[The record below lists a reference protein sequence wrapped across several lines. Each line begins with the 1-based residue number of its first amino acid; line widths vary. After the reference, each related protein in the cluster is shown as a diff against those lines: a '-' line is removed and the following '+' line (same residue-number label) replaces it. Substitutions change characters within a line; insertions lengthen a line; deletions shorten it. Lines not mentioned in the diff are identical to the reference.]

1 MVWKVLR
8 TFPANYTLELKQ
20 VASDSIRYH
29 GQGGL
34 LIQGARELRWY
45 HGFSRPLGMER
56 IFSFKGGIPMPNA
69 FDVLEERGFIEQ
81 GTHPEELRKL
91 LSEESVTFYVG
102 FDATASSL
110 TMGHLIPLMSMLHL
124 YRDGHRPIFLLGGGT
139 TMIGDPSG
147 KSDMRQM
154 LTTETI
160 NANVE
165 SFRRQFSRFVNFD
178 DGSAILE
185 NNANWLLD
193 LNFMEFMREVG
204 RHFSVN
210 RMLTMETYKSRL
222 ESGLTFLEFCY
233 LLTQSY
239 DFLELFRRHNCRL
252 QMGGNDQ
259 WSNIIGGYELVRK
272 VEGKPVYGL
281 TFKLLTT
288 SAGTK
293 MGKTEA
299 GTVWLDAE
307 RTSAYD
313 FYQYLRNVDD
323 ADVERMLALLTFL
336 PMEEVKRLG
345 SLEGSGIN
353 HAKEVLAFEVTKF
366 VHGEEEASKAEA
378 TAKALFGGGG
388 VDENMPSTT
397 LPQANFAE
405 GMDILSVLAETK
417 LVSSRSEGRR
427 LVQQGGVALGDER
440 VEDIEYLVTL
450 QDFSS
455 GELIIRKGKKVYH
468 RVVLG

>member
-1 MVWKVLR
+1 M
-8 TFPANYTLELKQ
+8 
-20 VASDSIRYH
+20 I
-29 GQGGL
+29 
-34 LIQGARELRWY
+34 
-45 HGFSRPLGMER
+45 
-56 IFSFKGGIPMPNA
+56 NA
-69 FDVLEERGFIEQ
+69 YDVLEERGFIEQ
-81 GTHPEELRKL
+81 GTHPEELREL
-91 LSEESVTFYVG
+91 LGKESVTFYIG

-124 YRDGHRPIFLLGGGT
+124 YRAGHRPIFLLGGGT

-165 SFRRQFSRFVNFD
+165 SFRRQFSKFVNFE

-204 RHFSVN
+204 RHFSIN

-222 ESGLTFLEFCY
+222 DSGLTFLEFSY
-233 LLTQSY
+233 LLIQSY
-239 DFLELFRRHNCRL
+239 DYLELFRRHNCRL

-272 VEGKPVYGL
+272 VEGEPVYGL
-281 TFKLLTT
+281 TLKLLTT

-299 GTVWLDAE
+299 GTIWLDVD

-336 PMEEVKRLG
+336 PMEEVRRLG
-345 SLEGSGIN
+345 ALEGSEIN
-353 HAKEVLAFEVTKF
+353 SAKEILAFEVTKF
-366 VHGEEEASKAEA
+366 VHGDEEAAKAQA
-378 TAKALFGGGG
+378 TAKALFAGSG

-397 LPQANFAE
+397 LSKADFE
-405 GMDILSVLAETK
+405 DGIDILSLLTETGLA
-417 LVSSRSEGRR
+417 SSRSEGRR

-440 VEDIEYLVTL
+440 VEDIDLLVTQL
-450 QDFSS
+450 HFPD
-455 GELIIRKGKKVYH
+455 GELVIRKGKKVYH
-468 RVVLG
+468 RVLLQ

>member
-1 MVWKVLR
+1 M
-8 TFPANYTLELKQ
+8 
-20 VASDSIRYH
+20 
-29 GQGGL
+29 
-34 LIQGARELRWY
+34 
-45 HGFSRPLGMER
+45 M
-56 IFSFKGGIPMPNA
+56 NA

-81 GTHPEELRKL
+81 GTHPEELREL
-91 LSEESVTFYVG
+91 LGKESVTFYVG
-102 FDATASSL
+102 FDATAPSL

-124 YRDGHRPIFLLGGGT
+124 YKAGHRPIFLLGGGT

-154 LTTETI
+154 LTQETI

-193 LNFMEFMREVG
+193 LNFMEYMREVG

-222 ESGLTFLEFCY
+222 ESGLTFLEFSY
-233 LLTQSY
+233 LLVQSY
-239 DFLELFRRHNCRL
+239 DYLELFRRYGCRL

-272 VEGKPVYGL
+272 VEGQPVYGL
-281 TFKLLTT
+281 TLRLLTT

-299 GTVWLDAE
+299 GTVWLDSE
-307 RTSAYD
+307 RTSPYD

-336 PMEEVKRLG
+336 PMDEVKRLG
-345 SLEGSGIN
+345 SLEGSAIN
-353 HAKEVLAFEVTKF
+353 QAKEVLAFEVTKF
-366 VHGEEEASKAEA
+366 VHGEEEARKAEA

-397 LPQANFAE
+397 LPRATFAE
-405 GMDILSVLAETK
+405 GMNILSLLTETGLAT
-417 LVSSRSEGRR
+417 SRSEGRR
-427 LVQQGGVALGDER
+427 LVQQGGLAMGEER
-440 VEDIEYLVTL
+440 VTDIDYMVMVE
-450 QDFSS
+450 DFSD
-455 GELIIRKGKKVYH
+455 GELILRKGKKVYH
-468 RVVLG
+468 RVVLD

>member
-1 MVWKVLR
+1 M
-8 TFPANYTLELKQ
+8 
-20 VASDSIRYH
+20 
-29 GQGGL
+29 
-34 LIQGARELRWY
+34 
-45 HGFSRPLGMER
+45 M
-56 IFSFKGGIPMPNA
+56 NA

-81 GTHPEELRKL
+81 ETHPEELREL
-91 LSEESVTFYVG
+91 LGKESVTFYVG
-102 FDATASSL
+102 FDATAPSL

-124 YRDGHRPIFLLGGGT
+124 YKAGHRPIFLLGGGT

-154 LTTETI
+154 LTQETI

-193 LNFMEFMREVG
+193 LNFMEYMREVG

-222 ESGLTFLEFCY
+222 ESGLTFLEFSY
-233 LLTQSY
+233 LLVQSY
-239 DFLELFRRHNCRL
+239 DYLELFRRYGCRL

-272 VEGKPVYGL
+272 VEGQPVYGL
-281 TFKLLTT
+281 TLRLLTT

-299 GTVWLDAE
+299 GTVWLDSE
-307 RTSAYD
+307 RTSPYD

-336 PMEEVKRLG
+336 PMDEVKRLG
-345 SLEGSGIN
+345 SLEGSAIN
-353 HAKEVLAFEVTKF
+353 QAKEVLAFEVTKF
-366 VHGEEEASKAEA
+366 VHGEEEARKAEA

-397 LPQANFAE
+397 LPRATFAE
-405 GMDILSVLAETK
+405 GMNILSLLTETGLAT
-417 LVSSRSEGRR
+417 SRSEGRR
-427 LVQQGGVALGDER
+427 LVQQGGLAMGEER
-440 VEDIEYLVTL
+440 VTDIDYMVMVE
-450 QDFSS
+450 DFSD
-455 GELIIRKGKKVYH
+455 GELILRKGKKVYH
-468 RVVLG
+468 RVVLD

>member
-1 MVWKVLR
+1 M
-8 TFPANYTLELKQ
+8 AN
-20 VASDSIRYH
+20 V
-29 GQGGL
+29 
-34 LIQGARELRWY
+34 
-45 HGFSRPLGMER
+45 
-56 IFSFKGGIPMPNA
+56 

-81 GTHPEELRKL
+81 GTHPEELREL
-91 LSEESVTFYVG
+91 LEKESITFYVG

-124 YRDGHRPIFLLGGGT
+124 YRAGHRPIFLLGGGT

-154 LTTETI
+154 LTPETI
-160 NANVE
+160 NDNVE
-165 SFRRQFSRFVNFD
+165 SFRRQFSKFVNFE

-185 NNANWLLD
+185 NNANWLLN
-193 LNFMEFMREVG
+193 LNFMEFIREVG
-204 RHFSVN
+204 KHFSVN

-222 ESGLTFLEFCY
+222 DSGLTFLEFSY
-233 LLTQSY
+233 LLIQSY
-239 DFLELFRRHNCRL
+239 DYLELFRRHNCRL

-272 VEGKPVYGL
+272 VEGKPVFGL
-281 TFKLLTT
+281 TLKLLTT

-299 GTVWLDAE
+299 GTIWLDSE

-336 PMEEVKRLG
+336 PMQEVRRLG
-345 SLEGSGIN
+345 ALEGSEIN

-366 VHGEEEASKAEA
+366 VHGEEEAEKAQI
-378 TAKALFGGGG
+378 TAKALFAGGG
-388 VDENMPSTT
+388 VDENMPSSS
-397 LPQANFAE
+397 LAHEAFAE
-405 GMDILSVLAETK
+405 GMDILTLLTEVGLT
-417 LVSSRSEGRR
+417 SSRSEGRR
-427 LVQQGGVALGDER
+427 LVQQGGIVLGDER
-440 VEDIEYLVTL
+440 VEEIERLVTA
-450 QDFSS
+450 QDFSD
-455 GELIIRKGKKVYH
+455 GELIIRKGKKVYR
-468 RVVLG
+468 RVVLQ

>member
-1 MVWKVLR
+1 
-8 TFPANYTLELKQ
+8 
-20 VASDSIRYH
+20 
-29 GQGGL
+29 
-34 LIQGARELRWY
+34 
-45 HGFSRPLGMER
+45 
-56 IFSFKGGIPMPNA
+56 
-69 FDVLEERGFIEQ
+69 
-81 GTHPEELRKL
+81 
-91 LSEESVTFYVG
+91 
-102 FDATASSL
+102 
-110 TMGHLIPLMSMLHL
+110 MGHLIPLMSMLHL
-124 YRDGHRPIFLLGGGT
+124 YKAGHRPIFLLGGGT

-154 LTTETI
+154 LTQETI

-193 LNFMEFMREVG
+193 LNFMEYMREVG

-222 ESGLTFLEFCY
+222 ESGLTFLEFSY
-233 LLTQSY
+233 LLVQSY
-239 DFLELFRRHNCRL
+239 DYLELFRRYGCRL

-272 VEGKPVYGL
+272 VEGQPVYGL
-281 TFKLLTT
+281 TLRLLTT

-299 GTVWLDAE
+299 GTVWLDSE
-307 RTSAYD
+307 RTSPYD

-336 PMEEVKRLG
+336 PMDEVKRLG
-345 SLEGSGIN
+345 SLEGSAIN
-353 HAKEVLAFEVTKF
+353 QAKEVLAFEVTKF
-366 VHGEEEASKAEA
+366 VHGEEEARKAEA

-397 LPQANFAE
+397 LPRATFAE
-405 GMDILSVLAETK
+405 GMNILSLLTETGLAT
-417 LVSSRSEGRR
+417 SRSEGRR
-427 LVQQGGVALGDER
+427 LVQQGGLAMGEER
-440 VEDIEYLVTL
+440 VTDIDYMVMVE
-450 QDFSS
+450 DFSD
-455 GELIIRKGKKVYH
+455 GELILRKGKKVYH
-468 RVVLG
+468 RVVLD